1 MKSGTRVVVTRV
13 PELANRLV
21 LLGALGIT
29 ESDVDVKT
37 GLIQV
42 RIGQYLFWWNTK
54 DLQEFPS

>member
-1 MKSGTRVVVTRV
+1 MKSGTRVVVTWV

-21 LLGALGIT
+21 LLGALGVT

-54 DLQEFPS
+54 DLQELPS